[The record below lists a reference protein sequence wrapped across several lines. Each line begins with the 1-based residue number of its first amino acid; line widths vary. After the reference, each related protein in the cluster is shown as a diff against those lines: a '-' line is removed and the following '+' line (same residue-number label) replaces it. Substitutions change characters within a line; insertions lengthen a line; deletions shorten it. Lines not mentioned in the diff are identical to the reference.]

1 VRTAMT
7 ESILSIDNLVVNY
20 GNIQAISGISI
31 EVHRGE
37 IVTLIGSN
45 GAGKSTTLR
54 TISGINK
61 PLSGDITFEGK
72 SIVGKKTYQLA
83 KAGIAHAPEGRHIIP
98 GLTVEQNLEI
108 GLTARPEE
116 FKDSIAADFERIYSL
131 FPVLRERKKQTGWS
145 LSGGEQQMLSVGRA
159 LISKPRLLLLDEPS
173 LGLAPK
179 VTAQVFEAI
188 ASVNQVDGVTIL
200 LVEQNA
206 FMALNVAHRG
216 YLLENGVIRHSGTSK
231 ELIDSPE
238 VRDAY
243 LGA

>member
-1 VRTAMT
+1 VGATMG
-7 ESILSIDNLVVNY
+7 ENILTVKDLVVNY
-20 GNIQAISGISI
+20 GNIHALAGISI
-31 EVHRGE
+31 EIARGE

-61 PLSGDITFEGK
+61 PVSGDITFEGK
-72 SIVGKKTYQLA
+72 SLLGMKTHQLA
-83 KAGIAHAPEGRHIIP
+83 RAGIAHAPEGRHIIP
-98 GLTVEQNLEI
+98 GLTVEQNLKV
-108 GLTARPEE
+108 GLTARPAE
-116 FKDSIAADFERIYSL
+116 FEDSIEKDFERIYTL
-131 FPVLRERKKQTGWS
+131 FPVLRERKRQTGWS
-145 LSGGEQQMLSVGRA
+145 LSGGEQQMLSLGRA
-159 LISKPRLLLLDEPS
+159 LVSKPRLLLLDEPS

-188 ASVNQVDGVTIL
+188 ASVNEVDGVTIL

-231 ELIDSPE
+231 ELMESPA

>member
-1 VRTAMT
+1 
-7 ESILSIDNLVVNY
+7 
-20 GNIQAISGISI
+20 
-31 EVHRGE
+31 
-37 IVTLIGSN
+37 
-45 GAGKSTTLR
+45 
-54 TISGINK
+54 
-61 PLSGDITFEGK
+61 
-72 SIVGKKTYQLA
+72 
-83 KAGIAHAPEGRHIIP
+83 
-98 GLTVEQNLEI
+98 
-108 GLTARPEE
+108 
-116 FKDSIAADFERIYSL
+116 
-131 FPVLRERKKQTGWS
+131 
-145 LSGGEQQMLSVGRA
+145 MLSLGRA

-188 ASVNQVDGVTIL
+188 ASVNEVDGVTIL

-231 ELIDSPE
+231 ELMDSPA

>member
-1 VRTAMT
+1 MG
-7 ESILSIDNLVVNY
+7 ENILTIKDLVVNY
-20 GNIQAISGISI
+20 GNIQALAGISI
-31 EVHRGE
+31 NIQHGE

-54 TISGINK
+54 TVSGINK
-61 PLSGDITFEGK
+61 PTSGDISFEGK
-72 SIVGKKTYQLA
+72 SIIGMKTHQLA

-98 GLTVEQNLEI
+98 GLTVEQNLQV
-108 GLTARPEE
+108 GLTARPAD
-116 FKDSIAADFERIYSL
+116 FKDSIEEDFERMYNL
-131 FPVLRERKKQTGWS
+131 FPVLRDRRKQTGWS
-145 LSGGEQQMLSVGRA
+145 LSGGEQQMLSLARA

-188 ASVNQVDGVTIL
+188 ASVNKVDGVTIL

-206 FMALNVAHRG
+206 FMALNVADRG
-216 YLLENGVIRHSGTSK
+216 YLLENGAIRHSGTSK
-231 ELIDSPE
+231 ELLASPA

>member
-1 VRTAMT
+1 MG
-7 ESILSIDNLVVNY
+7 ENILTIKDLVVNY
-20 GNIQAISGISI
+20 GNIQALAGISI
-31 EVHRGE
+31 DIQHGE

-54 TISGINK
+54 TVSGINK
-61 PLSGDITFEGK
+61 PTSGDISFEGK
-72 SIVGKKTYQLA
+72 SIIGMKTHQLA

-98 GLTVEQNLEI
+98 GLTVEQNLQV
-108 GLTARPEE
+108 GLTARPAD
-116 FKDSIAADFERIYSL
+116 FKDSIEEDFERMYNL
-131 FPVLRERKKQTGWS
+131 FPVLRDRRKQTGWS
-145 LSGGEQQMLSVGRA
+145 LSGGEQQMLSLARA

-188 ASVNQVDGVTIL
+188 ASVNKVDGVTIL

-206 FMALNVAHRG
+206 FMALNVADRG
-216 YLLENGVIRHSGTSK
+216 YLLENGAIRHSGTSK
-231 ELIDSPE
+231 ELLASPA

>member
-1 VRTAMT
+1 MG
-7 ESILSIDNLVVNY
+7 ENILTIKDLVVNY
-20 GNIQAISGISI
+20 GNIQALAGISI
-31 EVHRGE
+31 EIQRGE

-54 TISGINK
+54 TVSGINK
-61 PLSGDITFEGK
+61 PTSGDISFEGK
-72 SIVGKKTYQLA
+72 SIIGMKTHQLA

-98 GLTVEQNLEI
+98 GLTVEQNLQV
-108 GLTARPEE
+108 GLTARPAE
-116 FKDSIAADFERIYSL
+116 FKDSMEEDFERMYTL
-131 FPVLRERKKQTGWS
+131 FPVLRERRKQTGWS
-145 LSGGEQQMLSVGRA
+145 LSGGEQQMLSLARA
-159 LISKPRLLLLDEPS
+159 LVSKPRLLLLDEPS

-188 ASVNQVDGVTIL
+188 ASVNKVDGVTIL

-206 FMALNVAHRG
+206 FMALNVANRG
-216 YLLENGVIRHSGTSK
+216 YLLENGAIRHSGTSK
-231 ELIDSPE
+231 ELLASPA

>member
-1 VRTAMT
+1 MG
-7 ESILSIDNLVVNY
+7 ENILTVKDLVVNY
-20 GNIQAISGISI
+20 GNIHALAGISI
-31 EVHRGE
+31 EIARGE

-61 PLSGDITFEGK
+61 PVSGDITFEGK
-72 SIVGKKTYQLA
+72 SLLGMKTHQLA
-83 KAGIAHAPEGRHIIP
+83 RAGIAHAPEGRHIIP
-98 GLTVEQNLEI
+98 GLT
-108 GLTARPEE
+108 ARPAE
-116 FKDSIAADFERIYSL
+116 FEDSIEKDFERIYTL
-131 FPVLRERKKQTGWS
+131 FPVLRERKRQTGWS
-145 LSGGEQQMLSVGRA
+145 LSGGEQQMLSLGRA
-159 LISKPRLLLLDEPS
+159 LVSKPRLLLLDEPS

-188 ASVNQVDGVTIL
+188 ASVNEVDGVTIL

-231 ELIDSPE
+231 ELMESPA

>member
-1 VRTAMT
+1 MG
-7 ESILSIDNLVVNY
+7 ENILTIKDLVVNY
-20 GNIQAISGISI
+20 GNIQALAGISI
-31 EVHRGE
+31 NIQHGE

-54 TISGINK
+54 TVSGINK
-61 PLSGDITFEGK
+61 PTSGDISFEGK
-72 SIVGKKTYQLA
+72 SIIGMKTHQLA

-98 GLTVEQNLEI
+98 GLTVEQNLQV
-108 GLTARPEE
+108 GLTARPAE
-116 FKDSIAADFERIYSL
+116 FKDSIEEDFERMYSL
-131 FPVLRERKKQTGWS
+131 FPVLRDRRKQTGWS
-145 LSGGEQQMLSVGRA
+145 LSGGEQQMLSLARA

-188 ASVNQVDGVTIL
+188 ASVNEVDGVTIL

-206 FMALNVAHRG
+206 FMALNVADRG
-216 YLLENGVIRHSGTSK
+216 YLLENGAIRHSGTSK
-231 ELIDSPE
+231 ELLASPA

-243 LGA
+243 LGS

>member
-1 VRTAMT
+1 MG
-7 ESILSIDNLVVNY
+7 EKILTIENLVVNY
-20 GNIQAISGISI
+20 GNIQALSGISI
-31 EVHRGE
+31 EVQRGE

-54 TISGINK
+54 TVSGINK
-61 PLSGDITFEGK
+61 PISGEIFFEGK
-72 SIVGKKTYQLA
+72 SLLGMRTYQIS

-98 GLTVEQNLEI
+98 GLTVEQNLEV
-108 GLTARPEE
+108 GLTSRPTE
-116 FKDSIAADFERIYSL
+116 FKDSIERDFERIYSL

-145 LSGGEQQMLSVGRA
+145 LSGGEQQMLTLGRA
-159 LISKPRLLLLDEPS
+159 LISKPKLLLLDEPS

-188 ASVNQVDGVTIL
+188 ESVNKIEGVTIL

-216 YLLENGVIRHSGTSK
+216 YLLENGAMRHSGTAK
-231 ELIDSPE
+231 ELLESPV

>member
-1 VRTAMT
+1 MG
-7 ESILSIDNLVVNY
+7 ENILTIKDLVVNY
-20 GNIQAISGISI
+20 GNIQALAGISI
-31 EVHRGE
+31 DIQHGE

-54 TISGINK
+54 TVSGINK
-61 PLSGDITFEGK
+61 PTSGDISFEGK
-72 SIVGKKTYQLA
+72 SVIGMKTHQLA

-98 GLTVEQNLEI
+98 GLTVEQNLQV
-108 GLTARPEE
+108 GLTARPAE
-116 FKDSIAADFERIYSL
+116 FKDSIEEDFERMYNL
-131 FPVLRERKKQTGWS
+131 FPVLRDRRKQTGWS
-145 LSGGEQQMLSVGRA
+145 LSGGEQQMLSLARA

-188 ASVNQVDGVTIL
+188 ASVNKVDGVTIL

-206 FMALNVAHRG
+206 FMALNVADRG
-216 YLLENGVIRHSGTSK
+216 YLLENGAIRHSGTSK
-231 ELIDSPE
+231 ELLASPA

-243 LGA
+243 LGS

>member
-1 VRTAMT
+1 MG
-7 ESILSIDNLVVNY
+7 ENILTIKDLVVNY
-20 GNIQAISGISI
+20 GNIQALAGISI
-31 EVHRGE
+31 DIQHGE

-54 TISGINK
+54 TVSGINK
-61 PLSGDITFEGK
+61 PTSGDISFEGK
-72 SIVGKKTYQLA
+72 SILGMKTHQLA

-98 GLTVEQNLEI
+98 GLTVEQNLQV
-108 GLTARPEE
+108 GLTARPAE
-116 FKDSIAADFERIYSL
+116 FKDSIEEDFERMYNL
-131 FPVLRERKKQTGWS
+131 FPVLRDRRKQTGWS
-145 LSGGEQQMLSVGRA
+145 LSGGEQQMLSLARA

-188 ASVNQVDGVTIL
+188 ASVNKVDGVTIL

-206 FMALNVAHRG
+206 FMALNVADRG
-216 YLLENGVIRHSGTSK
+216 YLLENGAIRHSGTSK
-231 ELIDSPE
+231 ELLASPA

>member
-1 VRTAMT
+1 MG
-7 ESILSIDNLVVNY
+7 ENILTIKDLVVNY
-20 GNIQAISGISI
+20 GNIQALAGISI
-31 EVHRGE
+31 DIQHGE

-54 TISGINK
+54 TVSGINK
-61 PLSGDITFEGK
+61 PTSGDISFEGK
-72 SIVGKKTYQLA
+72 SIIGMKTHQLA

-98 GLTVEQNLEI
+98 GLTVEQNLQV
-108 GLTARPEE
+108 GLTARPAE
-116 FKDSIAADFERIYSL
+116 FKDSIEEDFERMYNL
-131 FPVLRERKKQTGWS
+131 FPVLRERRKQTGWS
-145 LSGGEQQMLSVGRA
+145 LSGGEQQMLSLARA
-159 LISKPRLLLLDEPS
+159 LVSKPRLLLLDEPS

-188 ASVNQVDGVTIL
+188 ASVNKVDGVTIL

-206 FMALNVAHRG
+206 FMALNVADRG
-216 YLLENGVIRHSGTSK
+216 YLLENGAIRHSGTSK
-231 ELIDSPE
+231 ELLASPA

>member
-1 VRTAMT
+1 MG
-7 ESILSIDNLVVNY
+7 ENILTIKDLVVNY
-20 GNIQAISGISI
+20 GNIQALAGISI
-31 EVHRGE
+31 DIQHGE

-54 TISGINK
+54 TVSGINK
-61 PLSGDITFEGK
+61 PTSGDISFEGK
-72 SIVGKKTYQLA
+72 SIIGMKTHQLA

-98 GLTVEQNLEI
+98 GLTVEQNLQV
-108 GLTARPEE
+108 GLTARPAE
-116 FKDSIAADFERIYSL
+116 FKDSIEEDFERMYNL
-131 FPVLRERKKQTGWS
+131 FPVLRDRRKQTGWS
-145 LSGGEQQMLSVGRA
+145 LSGGEQQMLSLARA

-188 ASVNQVDGVTIL
+188 ASVNKVDGVTIL

-206 FMALNVAHRG
+206 FMALNVADRG
-216 YLLENGVIRHSGTSK
+216 YLLENGAIRHSGTSK
-231 ELIDSPE
+231 ELLASPA

>member
-1 VRTAMT
+1 MG
-7 ESILSIDNLVVNY
+7 ENILTIKDLVVSY
-20 GNIQAISGISI
+20 GNIQALTGISI
-31 EVHRGE
+31 DIERGE

-54 TISGINK
+54 TVSGINK
-61 PLSGDITFEGK
+61 PTSGDILFEGK
-72 SIVGKKTYQLA
+72 SILGMKTHQLA
-83 KAGIAHAPEGRHIIP
+83 RAGIAHAPEGRHIIP
-98 GLTVEQNLEI
+98 GLTVEQNLQV
-108 GLTARPEE
+108 GLTARPAE
-116 FKDSIAADFERIYSL
+116 FKDSIEEDFERMYTL
-131 FPVLRERKKQTGWS
+131 FPVLRERRKQTGWS
-145 LSGGEQQMLSVGRA
+145 LSGGEQQMLSLARA

-188 ASVNQVDGVTIL
+188 ASVNKVDGVTIL

-206 FMALNVAHRG
+206 FMALNVANRG
-216 YLLENGVIRHSGTSK
+216 YLLENGAIRHSGTSK
-231 ELIDSPE
+231 ELLASPA

>member
-1 VRTAMT
+1 MG
-7 ESILSIDNLVVNY
+7 ENILTIKDLLVNY
-20 GNIQAISGISI
+20 GNIQALAGISI
-31 EVHRGE
+31 DIQHGE

-54 TISGINK
+54 TVSGINK
-61 PLSGDITFEGK
+61 PTSGDISFEGK
-72 SIVGKKTYQLA
+72 SIIGMKTHQLA

-98 GLTVEQNLEI
+98 GLTVEQNLQV
-108 GLTARPEE
+108 GLTARPAE
-116 FKDSIAADFERIYSL
+116 FKDSIEEDFERMYNL
-131 FPVLRERKKQTGWS
+131 FPVLRDRRKQTGWS
-145 LSGGEQQMLSVGRA
+145 LSGGEQQMLSLARA

-188 ASVNQVDGVTIL
+188 ASVNEVDGVTIL

-206 FMALNVAHRG
+206 FMALNVADRG
-216 YLLENGVIRHSGTSK
+216 YLLENGAIRHSGTSK
-231 ELIDSPE
+231 ELLASPA

>member
-1 VRTAMT
+1 MG
-7 ESILSIDNLVVNY
+7 ENILTIKDLVVNY
-20 GNIQAISGISI
+20 GNIQALAGISI
-31 EVHRGE
+31 DIQHGE

-54 TISGINK
+54 TVSGINK
-61 PLSGDITFEGK
+61 PTSGDISFEGK
-72 SIVGKKTYQLA
+72 SIIGMKTHQLA

-98 GLTVEQNLEI
+98 GLTVEQNLQV
-108 GLTARPEE
+108 GLTARPAE
-116 FKDSIAADFERIYSL
+116 FKDSIEEDFERMYSL
-131 FPVLRERKKQTGWS
+131 FPVLRDRRKQTGWS
-145 LSGGEQQMLSVGRA
+145 LSGGEQQMLSLARA

-188 ASVNQVDGVTIL
+188 ASVNEVDGVTIL

-206 FMALNVAHRG
+206 FMALNVADRG
-216 YLLENGVIRHSGTSK
+216 YLLENGAIRHSGTSK
-231 ELIDSPE
+231 ELLASPA

-243 LGA
+243 LGS

>member
-1 VRTAMT
+1 MG
-7 ESILSIDNLVVNY
+7 ENILTIKDLVVNY
-20 GNIQAISGISI
+20 GNIQALAGISI
-31 EVHRGE
+31 DIQHGE

-54 TISGINK
+54 TVSGINK
-61 PLSGDITFEGK
+61 PTSGDISFEGK
-72 SIVGKKTYQLA
+72 SIIGMKTHQLA

-98 GLTVEQNLEI
+98 GLTVEQNLQV
-108 GLTARPEE
+108 GLTARPAE
-116 FKDSIAADFERIYSL
+116 FKDSIEEDFERMYNL
-131 FPVLRERKKQTGWS
+131 FPVLRDRRKQTGWS
-145 LSGGEQQMLSVGRA
+145 LSGGEQQMLSLARA

-188 ASVNQVDGVTIL
+188 ASVNKVDGVTIL

-206 FMALNVAHRG
+206 FMALNVADRG
-216 YLLENGVIRHSGTSK
+216 YLLENGAIRHSGTSK
-231 ELIDSPE
+231 ELLASPA

-243 LGA
+243 LGS

>member
-1 VRTAMT
+1 MG
-7 ESILSIDNLVVNY
+7 ENILTIKDLVVNY
-20 GNIQAISGISI
+20 GNIQALAGISI
-31 EVHRGE
+31 DIQHGE

-54 TISGINK
+54 TVSGINK
-61 PLSGDITFEGK
+61 PTSGDISFEGK
-72 SIVGKKTYQLA
+72 SIIGMKTHQLA

-98 GLTVEQNLEI
+98 GLTVEQNLQV
-108 GLTARPEE
+108 GLTARPAE
-116 FKDSIAADFERIYSL
+116 FKDSIEEDFERMYNL
-131 FPVLRERKKQTGWS
+131 FPVLRERRKQTGWS
-145 LSGGEQQMLSVGRA
+145 LSGGEQQMLSLARA

-188 ASVNQVDGVTIL
+188 ASVNKVDGVTIL

-206 FMALNVAHRG
+206 FMALNVADRG
-216 YLLENGVIRHSGTSK
+216 YLLENGAIRHSGTSK
-231 ELIDSPE
+231 ELLASPA

>member
-1 VRTAMT
+1 VGATMG
-7 ESILSIDNLVVNY
+7 ENILTVKDLVVNY
-20 GNIQAISGISI
+20 GNIHALAGISI
-31 EVHRGE
+31 EIARGE

-61 PLSGDITFEGK
+61 PVSGDITFEGK
-72 SIVGKKTYQLA
+72 SLLGMKTHQLA
-83 KAGIAHAPEGRHIIP
+83 RAGIAHAPEGRHIIP
-98 GLTVEQNLEI
+98 GLTVEQNLEV

-116 FKDSIAADFERIYSL
+116 FEDSIEKDFERIYTL

-145 LSGGEQQMLSVGRA
+145 LSGGEQQMLSLGRA
-159 LISKPRLLLLDEPS
+159 LVSKPRLLLLDEPS

-188 ASVNQVDGVTIL
+188 ASVNEVDGVTIL

-231 ELIDSPE
+231 ELMDSPA

>member
-1 VRTAMT
+1 MG
-7 ESILSIDNLVVNY
+7 ENILTIKDLVVNY
-20 GNIQAISGISI
+20 GNIQALAGISI
-31 EVHRGE
+31 DIQHGE

-54 TISGINK
+54 TVSGINK
-61 PLSGDITFEGK
+61 PTSGDISFEGK
-72 SIVGKKTYQLA
+72 SVIGMKTHQLA

-98 GLTVEQNLEI
+98 GLTVEQNLQV
-108 GLTARPEE
+108 GLTARPAE
-116 FKDSIAADFERIYSL
+116 FKDSIEEDFERMYNL
-131 FPVLRERKKQTGWS
+131 FPVLRDRRKQTGWS
-145 LSGGEQQMLSVGRA
+145 LSGGEQQMLSLARA

-188 ASVNQVDGVTIL
+188 ASVNKVDGVTIL

-206 FMALNVAHRG
+206 FMALNVADRG
-216 YLLENGVIRHSGTSK
+216 YLLENGAIRHSGTSK
-231 ELIDSPE
+231 ELLASPA

>member
-1 VRTAMT
+1 MG
-7 ESILSIDNLVVNY
+7 ENILAVKDLVVNY
-20 GNIQAISGISI
+20 GNIQALAGISI
-31 EVHRGE
+31 EIAPGE

-61 PLSGDITFEGK
+61 PVSGDITFEGK
-72 SIVGKKTYQLA
+72 SILGMKTHQLA
-83 KAGIAHAPEGRHIIP
+83 RAGIAHAPEGRHIIP
-98 GLTVEQNLEI
+98 GLSVEQNLEV

-116 FKDSIAADFERIYSL
+116 FEDSIEKDFERIYTL

-145 LSGGEQQMLSVGRA
+145 LSGGEQQMLSLGRA

-188 ASVNQVDGVTIL
+188 ASVNEVDGVTIL

-231 ELIDSPE
+231 ELMDSPA

>member
-1 VRTAMT
+1 MG
-7 ESILSIDNLVVNY
+7 ENILTIENLVVNH
-20 GNIQAISGISI
+20 GNIQALTGISI
-31 EVHRGE
+31 EIQRGE

-54 TISGINK
+54 TVSGINK
-61 PLSGDITFEGK
+61 PTSGEITFEGK
-72 SIVGKKTYQLA
+72 SILGIKTHQLA
-83 KAGIAHAPEGRHIIP
+83 RAGIAHAPEGRHVIP
-98 GLTVEQNLEI
+98 GLSVEQNLEV
-108 GLTARPEE
+108 GLTARPTE
-116 FKDSIAADFERIYSL
+116 FKDSIEQDFERIYTL

-145 LSGGEQQMLSVGRA
+145 LSGGEQQMLSLGRA
-159 LISKPRLLLLDEPS
+159 LISRPRLLLLDEPS

-188 ASVNQVDGVTIL
+188 ASVNKVDGVTIL
-200 LVEQNA
+200 LIEQNA

-216 YLLENGVIRHSGTSK
+216 YLLENGSIRHSGTSK
-231 ELIDSPE
+231 ELLGSPA

>member
-1 VRTAMT
+1 MS
-7 ESILSIDNLVVNY
+7 ENILTIDNLVVKY
-20 GNIQAISGISI
+20 GNVQAVSGISL

-61 PLSGDITFEGK
+61 AVSGDIIFEGK
-72 SIVGKKTYQLA
+72 SILGMKTYQLA
-83 KAGIAHAPEGRHIIP
+83 KNGIAHAPEGRHIIP
-98 GLTVEQNLEI
+98 GLSVEQNLEV
-108 GLTARPEE
+108 GLTARP
-116 FKDSIAADFERIYSL
+116 DSGADSMAKDFERIYTL
-131 FPVLRERKKQTGWS
+131 FPVLRERKKQSGWS

-179 VTAQVFEAI
+179 VTQQVFEAI
-188 ASVNQVDGVTIL
+188 SSINQVDGVTIL

-216 YLLENGVIRHSGTSK
+216 YLLENGEIRHSGTSE
-231 ELIDSPE
+231 ELMASAA

>member
-1 VRTAMT
+1 MG
-7 ESILSIDNLVVNY
+7 ENILTIKDLVVNY
-20 GNIQAISGISI
+20 GNIQALSGISI
-31 EVHRGE
+31 NIQHGE

-54 TISGINK
+54 TVSGINK
-61 PLSGDITFEGK
+61 PTSGDISFEGK
-72 SIVGKKTYQLA
+72 SIIGMKTHQLA

-98 GLTVEQNLEI
+98 GLTVEQNLQV
-108 GLTARPEE
+108 GLTARPAE
-116 FKDSIAADFERIYSL
+116 FKDSIEEDFERMYSL
-131 FPVLRERKKQTGWS
+131 FPVLRDRRKQTGWS
-145 LSGGEQQMLSVGRA
+145 LSGGEQQMLSLARA

-188 ASVNQVDGVTIL
+188 ASVNEVDGVTIL

-206 FMALNVAHRG
+206 FMALNVADRG
-216 YLLENGVIRHSGTSK
+216 YLLENGAIRHSGTSK
-231 ELIDSPE
+231 ELLASPA

-243 LGA
+243 LGS

>member
-1 VRTAMT
+1 MG
-7 ESILSIDNLVVNY
+7 ENILTVKDLVVNY
-20 GNIQAISGISI
+20 GNIHALAGISI
-31 EVHRGE
+31 EIARGE

-61 PLSGDITFEGK
+61 PVSGDITFEGK
-72 SIVGKKTYQLA
+72 SLLGMKTHQLA
-83 KAGIAHAPEGRHIIP
+83 RAGIAHAPEGRHIIP
-98 GLTVEQNLEI
+98 GLTVEQNLEV

-116 FKDSIAADFERIYSL
+116 FEDSIEKDFERIYTL

-145 LSGGEQQMLSVGRA
+145 LSGGEQQMLSLGRA
-159 LISKPRLLLLDEPS
+159 LVSKPRLLLLDEPS

-188 ASVNQVDGVTIL
+188 ASVNEVDGVTIL

-231 ELIDSPE
+231 ELMDSPA

>member
-1 VRTAMT
+1 MG
-7 ESILSIDNLVVNY
+7 ENILTIKDLVVNY
-20 GNIQAISGISI
+20 GNIQALAGISI
-31 EVHRGE
+31 DIQHGE

-54 TISGINK
+54 TVSGINK
-61 PLSGDITFEGK
+61 PTSGDISFEGK
-72 SIVGKKTYQLA
+72 SIIGMKTHQLA

-98 GLTVEQNLEI
+98 GLTVEQNLQV
-108 GLTARPEE
+108 GLTARPADFKYSIEE
-116 FKDSIAADFERIYSL
+116 DFERMYNL
-131 FPVLRERKKQTGWS
+131 FPVLRDRRKQTGWS
-145 LSGGEQQMLSVGRA
+145 LSGGEQQMLSLARA

-188 ASVNQVDGVTIL
+188 ASVNKVDGVTIL

-206 FMALNVAHRG
+206 FMALNVADRG
-216 YLLENGVIRHSGTSK
+216 YLLENGAIRHSGTSK
-231 ELIDSPE
+231 ELLASPA

>member
-1 VRTAMT
+1 MS
-7 ESILSIDNLVVNY
+7 ENILTIDNLFVKY
-20 GNIQAISGISI
+20 GNIQALSGISI

-61 PLSGDITFEGK
+61 PVSGDITFEGD
-72 SIVGKKTYQLA
+72 SIIGRKTYQLA

-98 GLTVEQNLEI
+98 GLSVEQNLEV
-108 GLTARPEE
+108 GLSARPEE
-116 FKDSIAADFERIYSL
+116 FKDSIAKDIERIYTL

-145 LSGGEQQMLSVGRA
+145 LSGGEQQMLTVGRA
-159 LISKPRLLLLDEPS
+159 LISKPKLLLLDEPS

-179 VTAQVFEAI
+179 VTEQVFEAI
-188 ASVNQVDGVTIL
+188 ATVNAVDGVTIL

-206 FMALNVAHRG
+206 YMALSVAHRG
-216 YLLENGVIRHSGTSK
+216 YLLENGEIRLSGASK
-231 ELIDSPE
+231 ELMASPAVQE
-238 VRDAY
+238 AY